1 MVKKA
6 KIVKNSENRQKICI
20 WGGFWILDTGWSRDG
35 TSTCLKMNNTKTKP
49 LIRYGG
55 PVEWVKSEK

>member
-1 MVKKA
+1 MGPWGVVKRA

-20 WGGFWILDTGWSRDG
+20 WDGFWILDDGPRDS

-49 LIRYGG
+49 LMRYGC
-55 PVEWVKSEK
+55 WNTS